1 MADTLLRRAR
11 SESGLTLLE
20 LLIVLIVMAIL
31 IAIAVPAY
39 LKFTERANDSA
50 AAANLR
56 AVLPAVAAFKADND
70 DAGGYA
76 QLRIATLKST
86 YDSGIVDWD
95 AARGTGVTVLSKSAN
110 TYCIESVAGGS
121 TYYQAGPG
129 QPIVTSPAC
138 T

>member
-1 MADTLLRRAR
+1 MAEILLRRAR

-20 LLIVLIVMAIL
+20 LLIVLIFMAIL

-39 LKFTERANDSA
+39 LKFTQRANDSA

-70 DAGGYA
+70 DTSGYA
-76 QLRIATLKST
+76 QLDIATLKST
-86 YDSGIVDWD
+86 YDNGIVGWN
-95 AARGTGVTVLSKSAN
+95 ASNGTGVTVLSKSAE

-121 TYYQAGPG
+121 VYYQPGPG
-129 QPIVTSPAC
+129 QPIAASPSC